1 MSSTMTVATAASSD
15 DTISVDVA
23 VLSGTAEARA
33 AFEPKFGDVRSFV
46 GMARLTLLKDARGI
60 EEALAGVYREARGV
74 FVEIGHRPGIERIA
88 VAFAL

>member
-1 MSSTMTVATAASSD
+1 MSSTMAAATAAFANDS
-15 DTISVDVA
+15 IQVEVA
-23 VLSGTAEARA
+23 VMSGSAEARA
-33 AFEPKFGDVRSFV
+33 ALEPKFGDVRSFV

-60 EEALAGVYREARGV
+60 EEALTGIYPEARGI

>member
-1 MSSTMTVATAASSD
+1 MSSTMMVATGTSTD
-15 DTISVDVA
+15 DTILVDVA

-46 GMARLTLLKDARGI
+46 GMARLTLLKDAQGI
-60 EEALAGVYREARGV
+60 EEALAGIYPEAHGI